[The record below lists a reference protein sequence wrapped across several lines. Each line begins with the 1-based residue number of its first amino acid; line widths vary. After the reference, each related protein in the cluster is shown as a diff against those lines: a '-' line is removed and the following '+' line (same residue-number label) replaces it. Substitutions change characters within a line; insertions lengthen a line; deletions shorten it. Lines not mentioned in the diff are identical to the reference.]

1 MPDRLRFAAS
11 IAGRG
16 LLTAVVPQ
24 AWGLLR
30 SLDTPVRTQFGTP
43 VALPRPR
50 VVCFLVAVG
59 AILVS
64 TSCGSAVETTTGPGQ
79 ERCGISANAQNS
91 SFPAAGGSGTI
102 RISANRECTW
112 SAESDAAWLTLS
124 SPLSGQGAASVEYAV
139 AANPDPPSR
148 SARIRIDDQQL
159 VISQEGT
166 PCEYRL
172 SSTGE
177 SIDQSGGERTIRVTA
192 GSVQCRW
199 SAVADVPWITI
210 AGEGSGSGSGTV
222 SLAVEATNGP
232 ERTGTVTIAGLRLIV
247 TQSPG
252 CRYVVDPSASTVA
265 ASGATGIVS
274 VRTGMGC
281 AWTAAS
287 TADWLTL
294 AAAVGNGP
302 GDVRFTA
309 AAWSGPGRTGVLRIA
324 DQTVTVNQASGCRVS
339 FSPTT
344 LSAGAAGGNST
355 VQIDSMPGCPWS
367 ATTGTSWI
375 TITGAGRGTGA
386 TQVGL
391 VVAPNS
397 GPAREGSLA
406 ISGSSLPVAQA
417 SGCTYAVS
425 ASIHAVG
432 AAGGTGSVS
441 VSTAGGCR
449 WSAASNAAWIILEA
463 PTGVGSGSMTFTVV
477 ANEGGA
483 RSGTLTAAGQVI
495 TITQASR

>member
-1 MPDRLRFAAS
+1 M
-11 IAGRG
+11 
-16 LLTAVVPQ
+16 
-24 AWGLLR
+24 
-30 SLDTPVRTQFGTP
+30 RTQLGTL
-43 VALPRPR
+43 VGLPRPH
-50 VVCFLVAVG
+50 VLCLLVASG

-79 ERCGISANAQNS
+79 ERCGISANAQNA
-91 SFPAAGGSGTI
+91 SFPAAGGSSSI
-102 RISANRECTW
+102 RISTNRECTW
-112 SAESDAAWLTLS
+112 SVQSDAAWLTLS
-124 SPLSGQGAASVEYAV
+124 SPVSGQGAASVDYAV
-139 AANPDPPSR
+139 GANPDPPSR

-177 SIDQSGGERTIRVTA
+177 SLDQSGGERTIRVSA

-199 SAVADVPWITI
+199 SAVADVTWIRI
-210 AGEGSGSGSGTV
+210 AGEGGGSGSGTV
-222 SLAVEATNGP
+222 SFTVEATNGP
-232 ERTGTVTIAGLRLIV
+232 ERSGTVTIAGLRLIV

-252 CRYVVDPSASTVA
+252 CTYVVDPPASTVA
-265 ASGATGIVS
+265 ASGATGVIS
-274 VRTGMGC
+274 VRTGRGC
-281 AWTAAS
+281 AWAAAS
-287 TADWLTL
+287 AADWLTL
-294 AAAVGNGP
+294 SAAAGNGP

-344 LSAGAAGGNST
+344 LNAGAAGGNGN
-355 VQIDSMPGCPWS
+355 VQIDSAPGCPWS
-367 ATTGTSWI
+367 ATTSTSWI

-386 TQVGL
+386 GQLGL
-391 VVAPNS
+391 VFAPNS

-406 ISGSSLPVAQA
+406 IAGGSLPVSQA

-425 ASIHAVG
+425 ATVHAVG
-432 AAGGTGSVS
+432 AAGGTGSITVA
-441 VSTAGGCR
+441 TGGGCR
-449 WSAASNAAWIILEA
+449 WSAASNANWIILEA

-477 ANEGGA
+477 ANEGAA
-483 RSGTLTAAGQVI
+483 RSGTLTVAGQIV
-495 TITQASR
+495 TLTQEGRILR